1 MKLLVCVKNLQ
12 LKFNFTKI
20 KYFVLGLLNLRG
32 KDQINTPIFYS
43 FLIVTQ
49 KDVILFVTKSRITTK
64 ILTHFEEEGIDVLIK
79 SFDKN
84 LLLIEIETIV
94 L

>member
-1 MKLLVCVKNLQ
+1 MLVCSAADYIYNIT
-12 LKFNFTKI
+12 FTI
-20 KYFVLGLLNLRG
+20 SLLGLLNLRG

-49 KDVILFVTKSRITTK
+49 KDVILFVTKSRMTTK
-64 ILTHFEEEGIDVLIK
+64 ILTHFEEEGIDVSIK

-84 LLLIEIETIV
+84 LLLIEIENIV
-94 L
+94 KEH